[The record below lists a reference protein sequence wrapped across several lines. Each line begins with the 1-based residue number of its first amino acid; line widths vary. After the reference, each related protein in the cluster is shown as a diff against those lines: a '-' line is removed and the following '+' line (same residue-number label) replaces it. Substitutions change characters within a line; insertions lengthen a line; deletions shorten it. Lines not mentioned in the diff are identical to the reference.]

1 MGAHCRVDHFE
12 WWIEVMYSLGLILQR
27 LCGFTGIYRA
37 ARAPKKKKKKIKAGL
52 FSILPWSSNYPSPY
66 LIIAFWDHVL
76 PREIYRGPSKRS
88 ATIIADARKQRSRK
102 TEKQGSRE
110 GPKLL
115 SAAWKEHR
123 SPPLPSIWAPGKIAT
138 WRNRTLE
145 KKHIEDG
152 KFQTL
157 ECSTKRN
164 SSHWNI
170 FWHKSCTH
178 VKVGFII
185 WMAQDI
191 FGQIVRTR
199 KFFSMVLPF
208 NNIRPAWIG
217 SPCVISCV

>member
-12 WWIEVMYSLGLILQR
+12 WWIEVMFSLGLILQR

-37 ARAPKKKKKKIKAGL
+37 ARAPKKRKRKLKQDYFPSFLEVQTILLPIWSLL
-52 FSILPWSSNYPSPY
+52 FEILSFPGRFTEAPPKEVPLLLQMQGSGE
-66 LIIAFWDHVL
+66 A
-76 PREIYRGPSKRS
+76 
-88 ATIIADARKQRSRK
+88 
-102 TEKQGSRE
+102 EKQGSRE

-170 FWHKSCTH
+170 FWHKPCSH